1 MDTERNEL
9 EPENSELYLESREA
23 FESYIEPERA
33 DDPDRSAAP
42 DAPAASLT
50 EKPNKQRIRMPLGA
64 AIACFVVVALIVGLA
79 FAGFKYFS
87 GYVKQIEAR
96 VAERTVTQSPDA
108 TDDGSGAAAQSTN
121 VPSREGLPSE
131 TLQFAANTVKETDNY
146 AMIDSCMNTVVSI
159 DVMVQSGYSTVTQ
172 SSGSGVLITADGYI
186 VTCNHVVEGANKIY
200 VYLNDGTS
208 TEARL
213 VGRDVINDLAVI
225 KIEGSDYPYAA
236 LGNSADLR
244 VGEGVFAIG
253 NALGVLSNTYTEG
266 VVSGLDRQIK
276 IDGQEMTL
284 LQTDAAINHGNSGGG
299 LFRQSDGALIGIVNA
314 KSAGESIEGLGFAIP
329 SAVVGNIVSDL
340 MDYGFV
346 TGRAYLGVSTE
357 DVTLSG
363 YGFFTSY
370 YTYPKIVTVEAGS
383 PAEAAGLRESDIILS
398 IDGISISG
406 TDSLVRTLNSY
417 KIGDTVT
424 LTVLRDRQNV
434 DVSVTLGE
442 RALPNE

>member
-1 MDTERNEL
+1 MDNERNDHET
-9 EPENSELYLESREA
+9 ENSESYET
-23 FESYIEPERA
+23 YIEPEHTEVQ
-33 DDPDRSAAP
+33 SSFAP
-42 DAPAASLT
+42 PVYEAPASRET
-50 EKPNKQRIRMPLGA
+50 ENKKQRIRMPLGA
-64 AIACFVVVALIVGLA
+64 AIACFVVVALIVGLG
-79 FAGFKYFS
+79 FAGVKFFS
-87 GYVKQIEAR
+87 GYVKQLETRMAENTLTSQPTVPDNEGGVTADSTTAPSKEA
-96 VAERTVTQSPDA
+96 
-108 TDDGSGAAAQSTN
+108 
-121 VPSREGLPSE
+121 LPSE
-131 TLQFAANTVKETDNY
+131 TLQFAGNTQKQTDEY
-146 AMIDSCMNTVVSI
+146 ALIDSCMNTVVSI

-172 SSGSGVLITADGYI
+172 SSGSGVLITANGYI

-208 TEARL
+208 SEAKL

-225 KIEGSDYPYAA
+225 KIEGNDYPYAT
-236 LGNSADLR
+236 LGNSAQLR

-266 VVSGLDRQIK
+266 VVSGLDRQIT

-329 SAVVGNIVSDL
+329 SAVVGDIISDL

-383 PAEAAGLRESDIILS
+383 PAESAQLRENDIILS

-406 TDSLVRTLNSY
+406 TDSLIRTLNSY

-442 RALPNE
+442 RALPNN